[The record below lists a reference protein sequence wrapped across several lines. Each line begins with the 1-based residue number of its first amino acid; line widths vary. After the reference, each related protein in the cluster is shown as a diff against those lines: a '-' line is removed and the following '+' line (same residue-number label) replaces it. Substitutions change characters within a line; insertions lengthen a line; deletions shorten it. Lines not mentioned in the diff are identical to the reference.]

1 MEQVHPTKATI
12 DASDTAEKHFLT
24 THARREDGVYIVQ
37 YPFKEPIMPLG
48 STLSQALNRFA
59 ALERKF
65 RKFPALKQE
74 YVTFMEDYLKR
85 GHMELIRA
93 AEASEDPG
101 RCNYL
106 AHHAVFK
113 PNSTTTRCR
122 VVFDGS
128 GKDSKGHSLNSRL
141 HIGPPIQRDL
151 IGACLRF
158 GQHLYVFCADI
169 EKMFTSILVS
179 DEHAQ
184 YQSIVWR
191 KEENATL
198 DHYRLL
204 TVTYGLASSPFL
216 AVRVLK
222 QLANDYVEVYPS
234 AAVVL
239 TESRTLMIFP
249 LDVT

>member
-1 MEQVHPTKATI
+1 
-12 DASDTAEKHFLT
+12 
-24 THARREDGVYIVQ
+24 
-37 YPFKEPIMPLG
+37 
-48 STLSQALNRFA
+48 
-59 ALERKF
+59 
-65 RKFPALKQE
+65 
-74 YVTFMEDYLKR
+74 MEDYLKR
-85 GHMELIRA
+85 GHMELITA
-93 AEASEDPG
+93 ADASEDPA

-113 PNSTTTRCR
+113 ADSTTTRFR

-151 IGACLRF
+151 IGVCLRF
-158 GQHLYVFCADI
+158 RQHLYVFCADI
-169 EKMFTSILVS
+169 EKMFRGILVS
-179 DEHAQ
+179 DEHTQ
-184 YQSIVWR
+184 YQRIVWR
-191 KEENATL
+191 KEESANL

-222 QLANDYVEVYPS
+222 QLANDYAEMYPS

-239 TESRTLMIFP
+239 NRDAYVDDIPTGCDKIKDLIALKDELISLLSKAQFNLRKRSSNCHALVTLRAQ
-249 LDVT
+249 